1 MNTMQNISKKD
12 LHGTSKGKK
21 HRIIAMVLIPVL
33 IALAVLPQ
41 LKYALPVRADEAFSG
56 QTAETLDTIERFRRE
71 REETRAR
78 QRAQLNE
85 IAHDAETDIE
95 LVAMAK
101 WDLLSLCRR
110 EEEETTIEGLMRMRG
125 WQDVAVS
132 VHNGSVNV
140 MLRTASLTQSE
151 SAIIY
156 DIVCDETGITGGN
169 VKIIPI
175 N

>member
-12 LHGTSKGKK
+12 SQGVAKGKK
-21 HRIIAMVLIPVL
+21 RRIIAMVLVPVL
-33 IALAVLPQ
+33 IALAMLPQ

-56 QTAETLDTIERFRRE
+56 QTAETSDTIERFRRE

-85 IAHDAETDIE
+85 IAHDAEADIE

-110 EEEETTIEGLMRMRG
+110 EEEETTIESLMRMRG

-156 DIVCDETGITGGN
+156 DIICDETGITGGN